1 MKHLSTPL
9 TICLMA
15 AMVLSVPA
23 AAADAELYWG
33 DVYCFSASDLTDRS
47 DALGVLVTDVPED
60 TLGTVYLGARPI
72 LAGDVLTISQAQ
84 QLTLVP
90 VSGAAGQAEV
100 SCLSIT
106 PDGLE
111 PESRMTIRIGSGKN
125 EPPVAQ
131 DSEFETYK
139 NISGTVPLEISDP
152 EGDPLTVQIV
162 KEPKRGTLEI
172 SEDGSVSYT
181 PMENKVGKDSFTYTV
196 TDSAGNT
203 SEEATVRIRIQ
214 KPTQET
220 YRDMDGDPAQLAAAW
235 LQESGIYQGKT
246 VAGAPLFCPDES
258 VSRGEFIAM
267 CVSLTGKS
275 PQRLETGFID
285 TDNTPLWLQPYVST
299 ALQCGYLGG
308 IPTENG
314 LALEADAPMT
324 NAQAAVMVS
333 NLLALPEADSQSVS
347 TIGEDV
353 PAWAASALGAV
364 ETAGFQALGDPNGAL
379 TRRDAALLLYRSWQL
394 SDEDHGLLAWAKEQ

>member
-1 MKHLSTPL
+1 MKHLSFPV
-9 TICLMA
+9 IPCLLA

-23 AAADAELYWG
+23 AAADAELCWG
-33 DVYCFSASDLTDRS
+33 DVYCFSSSDLTDRS
-47 DALGVLVTDVPED
+47 DALGVLVTDVPQED
-60 TLGTVYLGARPI
+60 LGTVYLGARPI
-72 LAGDVLTISQAQ
+72 VAGDVLTISQAQ

-90 VSGAAGQAEV
+90 VSGAAGEAEI

-125 EPPVAQ
+125 EAPTAM
-131 DSEFETYK
+131 DSAFETYK
-139 NISGTVPLEISDP
+139 NIPGTVPLEISDP
-152 EGDPLTVQIV
+152 EDDPMTVQIV

-172 SEDGSVSYT
+172 GEDGSVSYT

-196 TDSAGNT
+196 TDAAGNT
-203 SEEATVRIRIQ
+203 SEEATVRIRIK
-214 KPTQET
+214 KPAQET

-246 VAGAPLFCPDES
+246 VAGAPLFCPDET

-267 CVSLTGKS
+267 CVTLTGQE

-285 TDNTPLWLQPYVST
+285 SDDTALWLQPYVST

-324 NAQAAVMVS
+324 KAQAAIMLAD
-333 NLLALPEADSQSVS
+333 LLNLPETDAQVVS
-347 TIGEDV
+347 ALDADV
-353 PAWAASALGAV
+353 PVWAASALGAV
-364 ETAGFQALGDPNGAL
+364 ETAGFQELSGQDGAL
-379 TRRDAALLLYRSWQL
+379 SRRDAALLLYRCHQL
-394 SDEDHGLLAWAKEQ
+394 SGEDQSLLSWAKEQ